1 MRLTPASDAEFQYV
15 SANVSIKYFN
25 QGNVHVNCFQPHPG
39 KGCKKEEMEQG
50 RNGRAKAI
58 HMKWGDP
65 AIQEEKEVQEQQ
77 GCTQV
82 HQDFGGIVPSQLSG
96 KGKNEEKKEYR
107 KLVF

>member
-15 SANVSIKYFN
+15 SANISVKYFN

-39 KGCKKEEMEQG
+39 KGCQKEEMEQG
-50 RNGRAKAI
+50 CNGRAKAI

-96 KGKNEEKKEYR
+96 EGKNEEEKEYR